1 MRENSFLGNERAYPI
16 DAMSLAQ
23 QTSAFSVRSA
33 LSAPTASARRDVFAS
48 LDDETVNMYVAI
60 AGKIEREPGLLE
72 IPLNNIARWLAK
84 GHPSTARLNAWKN
97 KIEQAGR
104 SSSDFADLL
113 WLLRDSSPDA
123 MKWKGFSPFAG
134 VLTSAELDAL
144 R

>member
-1 MRENSFLGNERAYPI
+1 
-16 DAMSLAQ
+16 MSLAQ
-23 QTSAFSVRSA
+23 QTSAFSVRSD
-33 LSAPTASARRDVFAS
+33 LSAPTARARRDVFAS

-60 AGKIEREPGLLE
+60 AGKIEREPSLLE